1 MYLYML
7 NNKCKIDLY
16 IYIYMYE
23 FDTYRKFYKK
33 NILFYIILF
42 FYLNQI

>member
-7 NNKCKIDLY
+7 NNKCKIDL
-16 IYIYMYE
+16 YIYMYE

-42 FYLNQI
+42 FYQI